1 MRGQVDS
8 RIRTAFYN
16 GDEIYKLQGFVGYAI
31 ELIFE
36 DGEAFAGT
44 GGGDLEGVT
53 IADEHRRLAAAFLA
67 GDIDEAT
74 YRAKAVAL
82 TVDDVGLDA

>member
-1 MRGQVDS
+1 VVAQPNVDVES
-8 RIRTAFYN
+8 LPAAVRKVVENA
-16 GDEIYKLQGFVGYAI
+16 
-31 ELIFE
+31 
-36 DGEAFAGT
+36 AGSAR
-44 GGGDLEGVT
+44 LEGVT